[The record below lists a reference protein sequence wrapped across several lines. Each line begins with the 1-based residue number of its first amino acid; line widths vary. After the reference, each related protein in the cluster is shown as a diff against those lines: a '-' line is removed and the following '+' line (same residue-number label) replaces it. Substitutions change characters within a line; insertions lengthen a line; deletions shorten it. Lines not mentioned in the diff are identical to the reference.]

1 MRPPTQ
7 RRTPQAQTRPNPL
20 PRPTFTTPLP
30 RLGRGC
36 RGVRQHRGEGA
47 RMCFRRGTLRLLR
60 GVGRSRRGWELR
72 GTGIPTRAGRAGKK
86 KAGQTNRGRREGKVG
101 NKGEKWRISVT
112 LLEKTLLIAS
122 THAPPPFFSSLLFY
136 LHYNPPE
143 FSKPPSH
150 GLIFYLFCL
159 RRACFFFLLDP
170 PFAPPPSSGQQ
181 NVCNDV

>member
-1 MRPPTQ
+1 
-7 RRTPQAQTRPNPL
+7 
-20 PRPTFTTPLP
+20 
-30 RLGRGC
+30 
-36 RGVRQHRGEGA
+36 
-47 RMCFRRGTLRLLR
+47 MCFRRGTLRLLR

-72 GTGIPTRAGRAGKK
+72 GTGIPTRAGRAGKTK
-86 KAGQTNRGRREGKVG
+86 TGQTNRGRREGKVG

-122 THAPPPFFSSLLFY
+122 THAPPFFSSLLFY

-159 RRACFFFLLDP
+159 RRACFFSLLDP
-170 PFAPPPSSGQQ
+170 PFAPFAPPLLWSAKC
-181 NVCNDV
+181 V